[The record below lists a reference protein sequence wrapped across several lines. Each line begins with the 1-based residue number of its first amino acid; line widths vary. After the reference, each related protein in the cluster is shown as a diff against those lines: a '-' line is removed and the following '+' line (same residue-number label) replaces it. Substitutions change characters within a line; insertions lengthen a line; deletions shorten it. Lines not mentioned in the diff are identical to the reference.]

1 MVGSFGLCHCVATGF
16 VLTASMSMRTR
27 SCMQIE
33 SKFAGYIAL
42 RTNAMDKLRRIAHSV
57 QKKKLAAR
65 GRTSHAGHEEAT

>member
-1 MVGSFGLCHCVATGF
+1 
-16 VLTASMSMRTR
+16 
-27 SCMQIE
+27 MQIE